1 MPPPAPPSGPARGSA
16 GATAPDAAVQ
26 GKSSPPQSR
35 RGGSASGGRPDK
47 RKKGSAP
54 PPPEAAK
61 RAPAKLDAR
70 TLGLRVGI
78 PVAIGWVVAFLIRH
92 WIAYA
97 VAGVLTAAVLGVI
110 AFALYFTRKTQRVA
124 SIVGDAKTK
133 EERKDAIEQIDRE
146 FKKGDSAATFAKAQ
160 LLMQEDPRA
169 ALDELES
176 IDLKKVMPTIADE
189 ARAQRAMLHL
199 MLGEPQPA
207 RPLADAIELQ
217 RHNDQKTKATL
228 AAVICEA
235 WARTG
240 QARKAIDILNLFD
253 IDDAALSD
261 ARPGLLRAQVFAF
274 GAVDDLKKARTAMHQ
289 LAKTDPRIVAG
300 FAQKGVHPLLVK
312 EAKKILERSG
322 MLPRIQVRG
331 PMR

>member
-1 MPPPAPPSGPARGSA
+1 MKPSVPPSIDKNSGSGSVARSAPPSAKKKASLARVPSE
-16 GATAPDAAVQ
+16 
-26 GKSSPPQSR
+26 PP
-35 RGGSASGGRPDK
+35 K
-47 RKKGSAP
+47 RQP
-54 PPPEAAK
+54 P
-61 RAPAKLDAR
+61 RLDAR

-78 PVAIGWVVAFLIRH
+78 PVAIGWIIAFFIRH
-92 WIAYA
+92 WIAYV
-97 VAGVLTAAVLGVI
+97 VAGVLTAAVLGVVI
-110 AFALYFTRKTQRVA
+110 FALYFTRKTQRVA

-133 EERKDAIEQIDRE
+133 EERHEAIERIDRE
-146 FKKGDSAATFAKAQ
+146 FKKGDAAATFAKAQ

-169 ALDELES
+169 AMTMLES
-176 IDLKKVMPTIADE
+176 IDLHKVMPTIADE

-199 MLGEPQPA
+199 MLGEPQQA
-207 RPLADAIELQ
+207 RPLADAIELS

-228 AAVICEA
+228 GAVICEA

-240 QARKAIDILNLFD
+240 QAKKAVDILQLFD
-253 IDDAALSD
+253 TEDALLVE
-261 ARPGLLRAQVFAF
+261 ARPGLLRAQVFAY
-274 GAVDDLKKARTAMHQ
+274 GAVDDLKSARTAMHR

-322 MLPRIQVRG
+322 VMPRPQQMRG